1 MRIIDG
7 VFISA
12 NGESQIALTVGV
24 AVSWWSRFLGLMGR
38 CELPGIDCL
47 RFDSCSSI
55 HTCFM
60 RMKIDVVYLDEQNTV
75 MKLTRELRPWR
86 TSFCFGAE
94 TVLEFS
100 AGRLEKLGI
109 VEGWTFK

>member
-1 MRIIDG
+1 
-7 VFISA
+7 
-12 NGESQIALTVGV
+12 
-24 AVSWWSRFLGLMGR
+24 
-38 CELPGIDCL
+38 
-47 RFDSCSSI
+47 
-55 HTCFM
+55 
-60 RMKIDVVYLDEQNTV
+60 MKIDVVYLDEQNTV